1 LRRALAVALL
11 VLAVPAPVAAADA
24 PAAAFATAWAAIDD
38 YTATIT
44 VHETDGKNVQDRVYR
59 YAYKKPSDA
68 KIDVVAGPGKGSGA
82 VWTGGDHVRGH
93 LGGFLS
99 GIKQSIPIT
108 DPRATSLRGDTI
120 DRASFASI
128 ADDLKNGRVDPATTD
143 VMVAGVLTDA
153 VTIALTPS
161 APGGVTREVVYL
173 ARTTH
178 LPVRR
183 ASYVAD
189 VLVKQEDFSEVK
201 LDPGLTEGDFH

>member
-1 LRRALAVALL
+1 VALL

-201 LDPGLTEGDFH
+201 LDPGLTEGAFH